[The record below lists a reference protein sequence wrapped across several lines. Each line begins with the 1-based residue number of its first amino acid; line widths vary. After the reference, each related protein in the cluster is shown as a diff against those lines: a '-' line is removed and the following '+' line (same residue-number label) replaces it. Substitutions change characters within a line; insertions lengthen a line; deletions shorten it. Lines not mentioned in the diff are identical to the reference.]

1 MKNWYVYFMQSKR
14 SNKVYVGK
22 TSKEPKVRVEEHNN
36 GTNTWSKNNG
46 PFKLVYYEKYF
57 CLKDASQRELFYKTG
72 LGRNLK
78 KLIVDYL
85 ISIT

>member
-1 MKNWYVYFMQSKR
+1 MQSR
-14 SNKVYVGK
+14 RNNKVYVGK
-22 TSKEPKVRVEEHNN
+22 TSKEPKARLEEHNN
-36 GTNTWSKNNG
+36 GANTWSKNNG
-46 PFKLVYYEKYF
+46 QFKLVYYEKYF